1 MSLQFWILKKCK
13 QNRPLAAVS
22 QKIISRLTGQ
32 EEQIGGFDLICK
44 GVPVKNE
51 SSLFS
56 TMLGSHNNRSQ
67 QLKKLAKIIAS
78 KLSQQ
83 EKEATKR
90 ITSGKDRDGAS
101 TAATDTSVSTIKSK
115 TKTTS
120 KIASIPVPRTNKPPL
135 NKPTPPAGQLNTTQ
149 SKETKDTA
157 NSSMRTTTK
166 PKPVDTA
173 KPKTALGLPSINS
186 PAQAQQSNTTPATGT
201 QQRVSISNTNNILS
215 QPSYPPK
222 SLTNVAEKVSGTVSY
237 KGSKV
242 ENAASLRKSEK
253 IPPKPTNRNQENTKL
268 ESLGLRDKRP
278 SSGKN
283 GKFSDDEVINK
294 EVSSKKQ
301 PLQKVQKIPTKEE
314 QNLSEREDDNEEAE
328 ERGEED
334 DGEEEEEEEEE
345 NEDEEE
351 EDQDEEDDRRN
362 DDDDDDDEEQIQPNR
377 RIKKSSEDY
386 E

>member
-1 MSLQFWILKKCK
+1 MPLK
-13 QNRPLAAVS
+13 LS
-22 QKIISRLTGQ
+22 HRLTGQ

-115 TKTTS
+115 KITS
-120 KIASIPVPRTNKPPL
+120 KIASNPLPRTNKPPI
-135 NKPTPPAGQLNTTQ
+135 NKPTPPTGQQLNTTQ
-149 SKETKDTA
+149 SKETKDPV
-157 NSSMRTTTK
+157 NSSMRTVTKPKAVDTTK
-166 PKPVDTA
+166 PKTA
-173 KPKTALGLPSINS
+173 IGLPSINS
-186 PAQAQQSNTTPATGT
+186 PAQAQQ
-201 QQRVSISNTNNILS
+201 RVSVSNTNNILS

-222 SLTNVAEKVSGTVSY
+222 SLTNITEKISGTASY

-242 ENAASLRKSEK
+242 ENPPSSLKKNER
-253 IPPKPTNRNQENTKL
+253 IPAKPINKV
-268 ESLGLRDKRP
+268 ESLKRP
-278 SSGKN
+278 ASGRNGN
-283 GKFSDDEVINK
+283 GKLSDDEI
-294 EVSSKKQ
+294 STKKQ
-301 PLQKVQKIPTKEE
+301 PLPQRIEKIPTKEE
-314 QNLSEREDDNEEAE
+314 EQEEQNLSDDTEEAE
-328 ERGEED
+328 EREED
-334 DGEEEEEEEEE
+334 EEEEEED
-345 NEDEEE
+345 DEEE
-351 EDQDEEDDRRN
+351 EDEDQDNEEGVQRDDEDDE
-362 DDDDDDDEEQIQPNR
+362 EEQIQPNR
-377 RIKKSSEDY
+377 RVKKSSEDY